1 MYVYV
6 NCARRAG
13 SRSGRG
19 LGADAAGYSS
29 QRLCLQFVI
38 PLFCCLVSLNAELF
52 CCTVDYKFHT
62 SSMQNVRTPQLFF
75 VQSTKVNPL
84 GHTFLF

>member
-1 MYVYV
+1 MRRLSIKYEEGVYAYV
-6 NCARRAG
+6 NCVRRAG

-19 LGADAAGYSS
+19 LGADATGYSS

-52 CCTVDYKFHT
+52 CSMVDYKFHT
-62 SSMQNVRTPQLFF
+62 SPMYNFRTL
-75 VQSTKVNPL
+75 VL
-84 GHTFLF
+84 CL

>member
-1 MYVYV
+1 MYAYV

-19 LGADAAGYSS
+19 LGADATGCSS

-38 PLFCCLVSLNAELF
+38 PLFCCLASSNVKLF

-62 SSMQNVRTPQLFF
+62 TSMQNFRTLLLLFF
-75 VQSTKVNPL
+75 VTVM
-84 GHTFLF
+84 F

>member
-1 MYVYV
+1 MYAYV

-19 LGADAAGYSS
+19 LGADATGYSS

-38 PLFCCLVSLNAELF
+38 PLCCCFVSLNAELF
-52 CCTVDYKFHT
+52 CSMVDYKFHT
-62 SSMQNVRTPQLFF
+62 SSMHNFRTL
-75 VQSTKVNPL
+75 VL
-84 GHTFLF
+84 CL